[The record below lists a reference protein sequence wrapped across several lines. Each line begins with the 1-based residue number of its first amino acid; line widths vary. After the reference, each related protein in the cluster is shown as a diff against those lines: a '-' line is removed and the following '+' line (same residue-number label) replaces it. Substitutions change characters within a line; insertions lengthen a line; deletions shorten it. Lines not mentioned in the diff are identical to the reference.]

1 MISQQI
7 EDAKPSM
14 TPEAIEHLT
23 RSDKTMARL
32 IGKVGPCTIEI
43 KSRSPFEALVTAVT
57 HQQLNGTA
65 ASTILKRVR
74 ALFPGRRFPTP
85 AALLAMPDEKL
96 RAAGLSRA
104 KIAAMKDIA
113 AKTIDGVIPS
123 ARAIVKLTEA
133 EIVERL
139 ITVRGVGP
147 WTIEMLLIFTLG
159 RTDVFPVTDYGVR
172 KGFAL
177 TYGLKE
183 LPTPRE
189 LLDFGERWRPH
200 RSTAAWYF
208 WRALDTAVKA

>member
-1 MISQQI
+1 
-7 EDAKPSM
+7 
-14 TPEAIEHLT
+14 
-23 RSDKTMARL
+23 MARL
-32 IGKVGPCTIEI
+32 IGKVGPCTLEI

-65 ASTILKRVR
+65 ANTILKRVV
-74 ALFPGRRFPTP
+74 ALFAVSRFPTP

-104 KIAAMKDIA
+104 KIVAVKDIA
-113 AKTIDGVIPS
+113 AKTIEGVIPP
-123 ARAIVKLTEA
+123 ARAIVKMSEA
-133 EIVERL
+133 EILERL
-139 ITVRGVGP
+139 MTVRGVGP

-172 KGFAL
+172 KGFAM
-177 TYGLKE
+177 TYGWKE
-183 LPTPRE
+183 LPSPRE
-189 LLDFGERWRPH
+189 LLEFGEKWRPH